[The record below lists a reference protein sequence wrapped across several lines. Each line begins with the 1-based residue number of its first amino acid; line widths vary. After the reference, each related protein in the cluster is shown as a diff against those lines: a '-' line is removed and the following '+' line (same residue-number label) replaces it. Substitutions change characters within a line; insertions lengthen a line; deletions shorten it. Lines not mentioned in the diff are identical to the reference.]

1 MKKKGRRAQRVD
13 PNMHNKM
20 VTLRIDGDLFNAM
33 SDLSD
38 TTDKSLNVITIEAL
52 MASPEIK
59 TLLQLNRK
67 PLP

>member
-1 MKKKGRRAQRVD
+1 MKKKGRRSQRVD
-13 PNMHNKM
+13 PNMHNKL

-38 TTDKSLNVITIEAL
+38 TTNKSLNRITIEAL
-52 MASPEIK
+52 LDSPQIQ